1 MKKSLIVFVIF
12 SFTVVH
18 TAESQGLLN
27 KVKGAVAREIS
38 GNAQGPAD
46 KSTTAPVPDPSC
58 ACADA
63 RLILDLGKFSLNYTE
78 ISISIKDDGKL
89 LVRDKISGKF
99 YIVKDGI
106 QDGPYSADNAK
117 VKEFDVE
124 DDSNSDDWTGRF
136 RSYISKSGDKFII
149 KFNGK
154 SYGPF
159 AQLNDFAVSRSKD
172 KFAAIAIENMLVSE
186 DQGKKME
193 EAMAKAKSDQE
204 RMDIAMKFS
213 QQMSQQMM
221 QGGGTESIQP
231 KLISNVPGAVYDAMT
246 WMGGSLNSTL
256 KYDEITVI
264 AGDKVIDLSGKTLIK
279 LNNDSYSYE
288 NMFLNSSNT
297 KYAGYNY
304 GTLTFSDKT
313 KMSDLFSPYLM
324 KKDGKVS
331 LSYMYYSPAKNS
343 IMQCLL
349 PF

>member
-1 MKKSLIVFVIF
+1 MKKALIVFVIF
-12 SFTVVH
+12 SFAVVH

-38 GNAQGPAD
+38 GNAQGPAG
-46 KSTTAPVPDPSC
+46 KSTTAPVPEPSC

-124 DDSNSDDWTGRF
+124 DDSDSDDWTGRF

-159 AQLNDFAVSRSKD
+159 AQLNDFAVSRSQD
-172 KFAAIAIENMLVSE
+172 KFAAIVIENMLVSE